1 MIAWVWPES
10 TVRSTPLRISLGP
23 SSVATE
29 TCRSL
34 ISNVDMK
41 LRSDARSGEF
51 GLDGRLQPRPQLGD
65 GDLAEDLAE
74 EPAHDEPAR
83 DVLGDAAALQVEQL
97 LVVEAAGGARMPG
110 PGDLAGLDLQVG
122 HGVGPRARGEDEVA
136 VQLEGVG
143 GLGRVADQHVAD
155 PHGAGAVTLQ
165 RVLVV
170 HARPA
175 VRLAV
180 VDEQPLLQ
188 VL

>member
-51 GLDGRLQPRPQLGD
+51 GLDGRVQPLPQLGD

-74 EPAHDEPAR
+74 EPADDQPPR
-83 DVLGDAAALQVEQL
+83 DRLRDAAALQIEEL
-97 LVVEAAGGARMPG
+97 LVVESAGGAGVPR
-110 PGDLAGLDLQVG
+110 PGDLAGLDLQVRHRIG
-122 HGVGPRARGEDEVA
+122 TCTRGEDEVA
-136 VQLEGVG
+136 VE
-143 GLGRVADQHVAD
+143 
-155 PHGAGAVTLQ
+155 
-165 RVLVV
+165 
-170 HARPA
+170 
-175 VRLAV
+175 
-180 VDEQPLLQ
+180 
-188 VL
+188 